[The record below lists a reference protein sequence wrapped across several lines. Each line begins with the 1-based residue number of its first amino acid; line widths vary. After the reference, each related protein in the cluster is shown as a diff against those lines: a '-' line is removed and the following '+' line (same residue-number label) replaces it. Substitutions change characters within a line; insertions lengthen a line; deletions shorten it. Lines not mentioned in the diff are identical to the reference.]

1 MNIYLIRH
9 TKPAVES
16 KICYGQTDLPV
27 DASFPQEL
35 ARIKSIIPKKFD
47 VIFTSPLQRCK
58 TLAHNL
64 NADRIIEDNDL
75 MEINFGDWEMK
86 PYTEITFNEF
96 EDWTTDFVYKKAPN
110 GESFFEMND
119 RVIRAWEKI
128 VSSEYEN
135 ICLTIHS
142 GVLRCIFAH
151 ILGIELKNAFIIG
164 QEYGAVNLI
173 SIDKNITEIKFLN
186 K

>member
-35 ARIKSIIPKKFD
+35 ARIKSIIPQKFD

-96 EDWTTDFVYKKAPN
+96 EELDVLLSDFPKPLF
-110 GESFFEMND
+110 SLF
-119 RVIRAWEKI
+119 
-128 VSSEYEN
+128 
-135 ICLTIHS
+135 
-142 GVLRCIFAH
+142 
-151 ILGIELKNAFIIG
+151 
-164 QEYGAVNLI
+164 
-173 SIDKNITEIKFLN
+173 
-186 K
+186 